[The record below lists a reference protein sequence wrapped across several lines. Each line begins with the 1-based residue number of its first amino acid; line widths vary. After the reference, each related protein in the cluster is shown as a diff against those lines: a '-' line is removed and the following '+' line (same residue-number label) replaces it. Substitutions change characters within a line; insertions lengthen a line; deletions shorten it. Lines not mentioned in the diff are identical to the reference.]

1 LSVKDEAS
9 ATKLGREM
17 SGELRALVRDSQLG
31 EELTA
36 LLDTLD
42 RSDRTEAKSTSSSRR
57 TDSESRRSTRD
68 KSRDDK

>member
-1 LSVKDEAS
+1 
-9 ATKLGREM
+9 M